1 MSSNDQLQ
9 QQYKS
14 IKDSVQKIRLP
25 PGLKLETS
33 LRGVGQQFNK
43 TARVIHAAADYSE
56 TLLKLLLSIDTSTD
70 PIVITDD
77 LVDCLAVAVTAQV
90 RYLQSEKSVCFVSG
104 RFGEDVGNLFR
115 EFKTHAASLSSNDIG
130 VLKDVIELSA
140 ARQPRGRGFNNQRQQ
155 RGFGNQN
162 RPQRSYYSRRG
173 GHSSQFSSRNY
184 QSGADGGSDPHS

>member
-1 MSSNDQLQ
+1 MFSPHSGPINAPHEESTSSASSNDQLH

-25 PGLKLETS
+25 PGLKVETS

-56 TLLKLLLSIDTSTD
+56 TLLKLLLAIDTSND
-70 PIVITDD
+70 PIVISDD
-77 LVDCLAVAVTAQV
+77 LVDCLVIAVTAQV

-115 EFKTHAASLSSNDIG
+115 EFKTRKTSAS
-130 VLKDVIELSA
+130 
-140 ARQPRGRGFNNQRQQ
+140 
-155 RGFGNQN
+155 
-162 RPQRSYYSRRG
+162 
-173 GHSSQFSSRNY
+173 
-184 QSGADGGSDPHS
+184 